1 MMAAVVTVVHVKR
14 VGCRSCGMFYVN
26 EQIHFHAWLVS
37 GQPVTNGPGASSLSD
52 AKNSSSVIREA
63 CTAALHGTESTEMI
77 HTKIHVLPAC
87 LHVKAAQIN
96 PERASFL

>member
-1 MMAAVVTVVHVKR
+1 MSAGQTPVLLLLYMCCAAMGAVVTVVHVKR
-14 VGCRSCGMFYVN
+14 VGCRSCGLFYVN

-63 CTAALHGTESTEMI
+63 
-77 HTKIHVLPAC
+77 
-87 LHVKAAQIN
+87 
-96 PERASFL
+96 